1 MSDGIQFAGEFDLQ
15 EALVI
20 SPTGEVT
27 DLLTDLMVVEIN
39 IFEDIFKNSIS
50 GSVLVTDTRNIFSKL
65 PMMGQEKL
73 SLKIATPSFA
83 DKKDIIDFTEEYEWF
98 DIHKISSRMEVG
110 SGAQIY
116 DLQFVSPEVVKNT
129 RRRVSTSGKGS
140 INEIVLDL
148 LSKNKD
154 GVQTGKEIFIEETL
168 GSRKF
173 VIPNSNPFTFI
184 TKLTKEAISK
194 NGSPHYFF
202 FENKNGYHFRSL
214 QSLYSEPVKDNFH
227 GGDKAH
233 DEIQDPGQ
241 INSGKQAQSFARILE
256 SKLNSDKDLLLN
268 SLTGMF
274 GGKVIEHDI
283 YNKKYNVKTF
293 NYFDND
299 DFGLT
304 ARIDGGKGIKNNRV
318 YSDTVLGMVDDKL
331 KEEITN
337 SKIHLIPVARK
348 GNSDAHYKGNDSFIT
363 TPNQQF
369 DTLLNRQSRFLE
381 LQEGISINMSVH
393 GRTNLTVGDIVSIS
407 LPTLGDEGD
416 GEENKYYSG
425 NYMIK
430 ELRHTFSQPTR
441 SHIISMMVVR
451 DSLSD
456 ELKSTSVLTQTDTQ
470 TNTTPKIIGIDGFWA

>member
-173 VIPNSNPFTFI
+173 VIPNTNPFTFI
-184 TKLTKEAISK
+184 T
-194 NGSPHYFF
+194 
-202 FENKNGYHFRSL
+202 
-214 QSLYSEPVKDNFH
+214 
-227 GGDKAH
+227 
-233 DEIQDPGQ
+233 
-241 INSGKQAQSFARILE
+241 
-256 SKLNSDKDLLLN
+256 
-268 SLTGMF
+268 
-274 GGKVIEHDI
+274 
-283 YNKKYNVKTF
+283 
-293 NYFDND
+293 
-299 DFGLT
+299 
-304 ARIDGGKGIKNNRV
+304 
-318 YSDTVLGMVDDKL
+318 
-331 KEEITN
+331 
-337 SKIHLIPVARK
+337 
-348 GNSDAHYKGNDSFIT
+348 
-363 TPNQQF
+363 
-369 DTLLNRQSRFLE
+369 
-381 LQEGISINMSVH
+381 
-393 GRTNLTVGDIVSIS
+393 
-407 LPTLGDEGD
+407 
-416 GEENKYYSG
+416 
-425 NYMIK
+425 
-430 ELRHTFSQPTR
+430 
-441 SHIISMMVVR
+441 
-451 DSLSD
+451 
-456 ELKSTSVLTQTDTQ
+456 
-470 TNTTPKIIGIDGFWA
+470 

>member
-194 NGSPHYFF
+194 NGSPHYLF
-202 FENKNGYHFRSL
+202 
-214 QSLYSEPVKDNFH
+214 
-227 GGDKAH
+227 
-233 DEIQDPGQ
+233 
-241 INSGKQAQSFARILE
+241 
-256 SKLNSDKDLLLN
+256 
-268 SLTGMF
+268 
-274 GGKVIEHDI
+274 
-283 YNKKYNVKTF
+283 
-293 NYFDND
+293 
-299 DFGLT
+299 
-304 ARIDGGKGIKNNRV
+304 
-318 YSDTVLGMVDDKL
+318 
-331 KEEITN
+331 
-337 SKIHLIPVARK
+337 
-348 GNSDAHYKGNDSFIT
+348 
-363 TPNQQF
+363 
-369 DTLLNRQSRFLE
+369 
-381 LQEGISINMSVH
+381 
-393 GRTNLTVGDIVSIS
+393 
-407 LPTLGDEGD
+407 
-416 GEENKYYSG
+416 
-425 NYMIK
+425 
-430 ELRHTFSQPTR
+430 
-441 SHIISMMVVR
+441 
-451 DSLSD
+451 
-456 ELKSTSVLTQTDTQ
+456 
-470 TNTTPKIIGIDGFWA
+470 